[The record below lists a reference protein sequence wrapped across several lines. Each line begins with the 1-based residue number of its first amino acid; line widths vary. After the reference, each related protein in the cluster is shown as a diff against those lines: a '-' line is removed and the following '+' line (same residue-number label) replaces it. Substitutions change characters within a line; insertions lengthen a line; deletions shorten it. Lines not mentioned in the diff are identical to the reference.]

1 MDKLKNL
8 SRLLQ
13 RVYNGKAW
21 HGPSIIEVLGD
32 VTEET
37 AVKRAGESHS
47 IVQLVL
53 HMIAWRTFVTR
64 RLLGDHKYEVS
75 DRDNFPEQIQWK
87 DTLAKLQASQDAL
100 IKVIEEFPDA
110 QLNDVVANREFDFYV
125 LIHGLI
131 HHDLYHLGQI
141 QLIKKYL

>member
-87 DTLAKLQASQDAL
+87 DTLAKLQASQEAL
-100 IKVIEEFPDA
+100 
-110 QLNDVVANREFDFYV
+110 N
-125 LIHGLI
+125 
-131 HHDLYHLGQI
+131 
-141 QLIKKYL
+141 